1 MENMDALFFFDGNP
15 GALSLYEAFEEKV
28 LRAVGPV
35 HIKTGKTQ
43 ITFSN
48 RHIFSCVSMMRLRKK
63 KELPPAYIVVT
74 FGLERRETSPRVAA
88 AAEPYPNRWTH
99 HVIVSEEGQ
108 LDDELMG
115 WLREAHDFALT
126 K

>member
-1 MENMDALFFFDGNP
+1 
-15 GALSLYEAFEEKV
+15 
-28 LRAVGPV
+28 
-35 HIKTGKTQ
+35 
-43 ITFSN
+43 
-48 RHIFSCVSMMRLRKK
+48 MMRLRKK

-99 HVIVSEEGQ
+99 HVLIERPEE
-108 LDDELMG
+108 LDEELMG
-115 WLREAHDFALT
+115 WVKEAYDFSAA

>member
-1 MENMDALFFFDGNP
+1 MDALFFFDGNP

-99 HVIVSEEGQ
+99 HVLIERPEE
-108 LDDELMG
+108 LDEELMG
-115 WLREAHDFALT
+115 WVKEAYDFSAA

>member
-88 AAEPYPNRWTH
+88 PAEPYPNRWTH
-99 HVIVSEEGQ
+99 HVLIERPEE
-108 LDDELMG
+108 LDEELMG
-115 WLREAHDFALT
+115 WVKEAYDFSAA

>member
-99 HVIVSEEGQ
+99 HVLIERPEE
-108 LDDELMG
+108 LDEELMG
-115 WLREAHDFALT
+115 WVKEAYDFSAA